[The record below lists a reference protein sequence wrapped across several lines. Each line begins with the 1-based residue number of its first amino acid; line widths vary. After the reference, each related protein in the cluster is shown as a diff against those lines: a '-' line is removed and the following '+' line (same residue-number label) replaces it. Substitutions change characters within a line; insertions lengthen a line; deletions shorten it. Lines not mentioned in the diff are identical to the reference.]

1 MQYFLPTFKLE
12 KPSISKSLIKSLY
25 WALTFP
31 GCKIIKTTLKITFQN
46 IESLRLNSEN
56 KAALAKVAESLVGS
70 DDKSLSNT
78 AREVLK
84 ICKS

>member
-12 KPSISKSLIKSLY
+12 KQSISKSLIKSLY

-31 GCKIIKTTLKITFQN
+31 GCKSININIILL
-46 IESLRLNSEN
+46 IEQLRLNSEN
-56 KAALAKVAESLVGS
+56 KAALAKVAETLVVS
-70 DDKSLSNT
+70 EDKSLSNT